1 MKKLAFPH
9 WKTCLLFPE
18 RVVLSFTLLG
28 VVAGAGALFALSEK
42 QDSPSIKL
50 FAQLNTLQ
58 KNMTTLQDTVN
69 KPIPRIDLNATNE
82 QIKEISQQLERVRAQ
97 NANHI
102 NLSLNKTETA
112 LTNRLEAIQQ
122 LVRHLDDKQSPI
134 KFLPPKALPFQVVS
148 LDSIQHVPVASI
160 AYNFK
165 TIPLEKDDSLAGWQV
180 LAIDYGKQHIEFVNA
195 KKEHVL
201 LTHEQIG

>member
-1 MKKLAFPH
+1 MKKLTFPH

-18 RVVLSFTLLG
+18 RVVLSLTLLG

-58 KNMTTLQDTVN
+58 KNMATLQDTVN
-69 KPIPRIDLNATNE
+69 KPIPKIDLNATNE
-82 QIKEISQQLERVRAQ
+82 QIKNISQQLERERAQ

-112 LTNRLEAIQQ
+112 LTNRLETIQQ

-134 KFLPPKALPFQVVS
+134 KFLPPKALPFQVIS

-160 AYNFK
+160 SYDFK
-165 TIPLEKDDSLAGWQV
+165 TIPLEKDDSLAGWQL

>member
-1 MKKLAFPH
+1 MKKLTFPH

-18 RVVLSFTLLG
+18 RVVLSFLLLG

-58 KNMTTLQDTVN
+58 KNMATLQNTVN

-112 LTNRLEAIQQ
+112 LTNRLETIQQ

-134 KFLPPKALPFQVVS
+134 KFLPPKALPFQVIS

-160 AYNFK
+160 TYAFK

>member
-1 MKKLAFPH
+1 MKKLTFPH

-18 RVVLSFTLLG
+18 RVVLSLTLLG

-58 KNMTTLQDTVN
+58 KNMATLQDTVN
-69 KPIPRIDLNATNE
+69 KPIPKIDLNATNE
-82 QIKEISQQLERVRAQ
+82 QIKNISQQLERVRAQ

-112 LTNRLEAIQQ
+112 LTNRLETIQQ

-134 KFLPPKALPFQVVS
+134 KFLPPKALPFQVIS

-160 AYNFK
+160 SYDFK
-165 TIPLEKDDSLAGWQV
+165 TIPLEKDDSLAGWQL